1 MCLQKKQL
9 KQTTNQSQIQAHL
22 LVIRPGL
29 AATRTNEDT
38 QTNSPCI
45 SIFALK
51 IWSKFINESYI
62 EMTRLQQQKT
72 I

>member
-29 AATRTNEDT
+29 AATRTNEVRK
-38 QTNSPCI
+38 QIPRAFRYS
-45 SIFALK
+45 L
-51 IWSKFINESYI
+51 
-62 EMTRLQQQKT
+62 
-72 I
+72 